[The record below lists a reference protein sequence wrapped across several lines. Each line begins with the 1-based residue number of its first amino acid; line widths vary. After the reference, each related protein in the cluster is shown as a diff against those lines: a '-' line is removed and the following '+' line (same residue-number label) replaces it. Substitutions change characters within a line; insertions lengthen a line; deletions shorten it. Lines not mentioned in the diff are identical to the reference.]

1 MLWILILYTR
11 QFSIPPCLILPYKNT
26 RYFKLLASD
35 FFIPYVKYTLIS
47 IEPKLSVLD
56 IWMSYAICKKKVNY
70 VCAVVITALKNSS
83 LYRVSYY
90 IFDARKSFLSLSRSM
105 CCVLLCRTAFNHF
118 RNDNSLLLLVQ
129 CQLLSKRRRRRTT
142 KLNTVLVL
150 LFRRNGIKDENGLNV
165 NT

>member
-1 MLWILILYTR
+1 MYIIEYTIYTILK
-11 QFSIPPCLILPYKNT
+11 FSSVVI
-26 RYFKLLASD
+26 
-35 FFIPYVKYTLIS
+35 FIHNVEYTLIS

-150 LFRRNGIKDENGLNV
+150 LFRRYGIKDENGLNV